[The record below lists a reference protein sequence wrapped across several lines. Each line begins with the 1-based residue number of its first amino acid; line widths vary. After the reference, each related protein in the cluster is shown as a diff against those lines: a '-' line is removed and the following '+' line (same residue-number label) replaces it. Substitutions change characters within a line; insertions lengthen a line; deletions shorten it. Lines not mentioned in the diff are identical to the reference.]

1 MAQKTKTREITI
13 VDKSG
18 TFQTFFRRLT
28 GEKEYDFEGIAALR
42 RLLSNERARILS
54 VIKTRRPSSLYAL
67 AKLLQRDFKSVSS
80 DIALLKRFG
89 FVEMVAE
96 KTGRRSRLRPT
107 LIVDTVTIH
116 VRI

>member
-42 RLLSNERARILS
+42 RLLSNERARLIS

-67 AKLLQRDFKSVSS
+67 AKLLQRDFKAVSS
-80 DIALLKRFG
+80 DIELLKRFG
-89 FVEMVAE
+89 FVEMIAE
-96 KTGRRSRLRPT
+96 KTGRRSRLRP
-107 LIVDTVTIH
+107 LVVVDTVTIH
-116 VRI
+116 IRL